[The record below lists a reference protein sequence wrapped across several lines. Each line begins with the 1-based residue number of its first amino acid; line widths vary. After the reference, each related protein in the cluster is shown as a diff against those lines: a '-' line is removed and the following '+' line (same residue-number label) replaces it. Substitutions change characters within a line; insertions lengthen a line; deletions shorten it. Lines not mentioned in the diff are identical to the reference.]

1 MTDTRHED
9 LLRLIGEHVDFI
21 DAENAYC
28 YEIGDGTI
36 NYLYRVEDVQGNSV
50 IVKHA
55 DKASKRNTDFLLSTS
70 RLDIEFQQLNTLGE
84 ILPSFVPKIYHFD
97 RENHYFIMEDLKDY
111 EILRVALNDSKKFAH
126 FAAQITRYLF
136 STLFTSTDLVAPSI
150 QKKMAHHS
158 ILNPE
163 MAEVI
168 EHRIFNTPYLSQSEG
183 VQLLPENLEFA
194 EKYIYNNGPLI
205 AQVGMLKYAFK
216 NLAQSVLHGEL
227 STGNIFINQEQIKV
241 FDHEFAMYGPMGF
254 DIGTLL
260 GSMMPAWI
268 HSYLSNRENKEEFT
282 FWMEETI
289 ERIFTR
295 FQYEYDNQYYDLV
308 TDPIAKNDDFKTEF
322 WNHVREDIIGYT
334 GIEMIQAA
342 MLTKHVQEAARKE
355 PENRMLLERLMLLIG
370 SHLILNR
377 REIESGKQMC
387 GQVKKIIEENISEI
401 A

>member
-1 MTDTRHED
+1 
-9 LLRLIGEHVDFI
+9 
-21 DAENAYC
+21 
-28 YEIGDGTI
+28 
-36 NYLYRVEDVQGNSV
+36 
-50 IVKHA
+50 
-55 DKASKRNTDFLLSTS
+55 
-70 RLDIEFQQLNTLGE
+70 
-84 ILPSFVPKIYHFD
+84 
-97 RENHYFIMEDLKDY
+97 
-111 EILRVALNDSKKFAH
+111 
-126 FAAQITRYLF
+126 
-136 STLFTSTDLVAPSI
+136 
-150 QKKMAHHS
+150 
-158 ILNPE
+158 
-163 MAEVI
+163 
-168 EHRIFNTPYLSQSEG
+168 
-183 VQLLPENLEFA
+183 
-194 EKYIYNNGPLI
+194 
-205 AQVGMLKYAFK
+205 
-216 NLAQSVLHGEL
+216 
-227 STGNIFINQEQIKV
+227 
-241 FDHEFAMYGPMGF
+241 MYGPMGF